1 VLPLPYA
8 LPSHAKRTRKFGHRL
23 FPTAFCDH
31 RSDVHSPTVKLF
43 RNFVNFF
50 LDKVSNVRYAVFVAQ
65 EITHVL
71 VIHRPVNFARRY
83 GRDGD
88 GF

>member
-1 VLPLPYA
+1 MFHV
-8 LPSHAKRTRKFGHRL
+8 S
-23 FPTAFCDH
+23 
-31 RSDVHSPTVKLF
+31 RSILQIL
-43 RNFVNFF
+43 
-50 LDKVSNVRYAVFVAQ
+50 LDKPPGVFYAVFVAQ